1 MIAPDSISDT
11 RIRTR
16 FDEARRAMIDSQ
28 LRTSGVNEPF
38 VLARMGTV
46 RREEFVPEASRGA
59 AYADRAVRLPGGGA
73 LPAPLFHGLL
83 LTEARP
89 ASTDR
94 VLVIDGGSG
103 YLAAL
108 LEPMVEA
115 VVTVTPEAAVAGR
128 IGCNPTLVMI
138 DGAIE
143 HIPALLAEQL
153 GEGTRI
159 VTGLVERG
167 ITRLAAARKTG
178 GSLGLVAL
186 AETGVPRI
194 AAFDREAAWSF

>member
-1 MIAPDSISDT
+1 MTAT
-11 RIRTR
+11 ATRTR
-16 FDEARRAMIDSQ
+16 FDDARRAMIDSQ

-46 RREEFVPEASRGA
+46 PREEFVPEGQRAA
-59 AYADRAVRLPGGGA
+59 AYSDRAVRLPGGGA

-89 ASTDR
+89 TSADR
-94 VLVIDGGSG
+94 VLVVDGGSG

-108 LEPMVEA
+108 LEPIVAELT
-115 VVTVTPEAAVAGR
+115 TVSPEDAAAGR
-128 IGCNPTLVMI
+128 IPGHPTLVLI

-143 HIPALLAEQL
+143 HLPDALARKLP
-153 GEGTRI
+153 EGVRL
-159 VTGLVERG
+159 VTGQVERG
-167 ITRLAAARKTG
+167 ITRLAAGRKAG

-186 AETGVPRI
+186 AESGIPRL
-194 AAFDREAAWSF
+194 AAFDREAGWSF

>member
-1 MIAPDSISDT
+1 MIASDT
-11 RIRTR
+11 LSEPRTR
-16 FDEARRAMIDSQ
+16 FEAARRAMLDSQ

-46 RREEFVPEASRGA
+46 PREDFVPEASRAA

-83 LTEARP
+83 LSEARP

-94 VLVIDGGSG
+94 VLVVDGGSG

-108 LEPMVEA
+108 VEPMV
-115 VVTVTPEAAVAGR
+115 AALTNVSAQDAAAGR

-143 HIPALLAEQL
+143 HVPEPLARKL
-153 GEGTRI
+153 AEGTRI

-167 ITRLAAARKTG
+167 VPRLAAGRKSG

-186 AETGVPRI
+186 AETGVPRL
-194 AAFDREAAWSF
+194 AAFDREAGWSF

>member
-1 MIAPDSISDT
+1 MIASDT
-11 RIRTR
+11 LSEPRTR
-16 FDEARRAMIDSQ
+16 FEAARRAMLDSQ

-46 RREEFVPEASRGA
+46 PREDFVPEASRAA

-83 LTEARP
+83 LSEARP

-94 VLVIDGGSG
+94 VLVVDGGSG

-108 LEPMVEA
+108 VEPMV
-115 VVTVTPEAAVAGR
+115 AALTNVSAQDAAAGR

-138 DGAIE
+138 EGAIE
-143 HIPALLAEQL
+143 HVPEPLARKL
-153 GEGTRI
+153 AEGTRI

-167 ITRLAAARKTG
+167 VTRLAAGRKSG

-186 AETGVPRI
+186 AETGVPRL
-194 AAFDREAAWSF
+194 AAFDREAGWSF